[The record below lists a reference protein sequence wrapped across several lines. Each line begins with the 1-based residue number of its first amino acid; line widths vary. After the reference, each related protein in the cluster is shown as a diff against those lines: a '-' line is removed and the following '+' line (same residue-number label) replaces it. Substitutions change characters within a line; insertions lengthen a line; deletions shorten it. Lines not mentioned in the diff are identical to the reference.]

1 MLKKI
6 ACLLSLTLPSFAIFS
21 YPAYLKQVIYNDSP
35 YEVYF
40 GLRPF
45 FYYPDW
51 SCHGTIPAYSSLICH
66 NQFENESTGFVLQLI
81 SRYTPQPIDTD
92 LNLQFSALLYAPSAE
107 MIGHINYDVWSQNF
121 KFTYQIS

>member
-6 ACLLSLTLPSFAIFS
+6 ACIFSLVLPSFAIFS
-21 YPAYLKQVIYNDSP
+21 YPAYLKQVIYNHSP
-35 YEVYF
+35 YEIYF

-51 SCHGTIPAYSSLICH
+51 SCHGTIPAYSSLICL
-66 NQFENESTGFVLQLI
+66 NQFENESAGFVLQLI
-81 SRYTPQPIDTD
+81 SRYTPVPVDTD
-92 LNLQFSALLYAPSAE
+92 LNLELTALRYAPSAE
-107 MIGHINYDVWSQNF
+107 MSGHINYDNISQKF